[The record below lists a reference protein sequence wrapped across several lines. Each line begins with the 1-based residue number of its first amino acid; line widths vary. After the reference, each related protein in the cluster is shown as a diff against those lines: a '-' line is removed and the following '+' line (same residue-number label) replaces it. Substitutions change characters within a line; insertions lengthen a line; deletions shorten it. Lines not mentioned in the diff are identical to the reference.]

1 MMRPLALSLALP
13 VLLLSACPVIG
24 ADSAAVEQ
32 SLARAKTYVYAQHK
46 DGTWETAKK
55 QDPKSTDKLVGSQW
69 GGQTALA
76 VYALLASGDTP
87 NAEPKLAQGIEFLK
101 RGKLTGSY
109 SLGIRCMVWLLLPQ
123 NAEIKALMRRDAL
136 ALMAMMKNQGN
147 AKGFYDYD
155 ARGSSYSLS
164 RAQYAVLG
172 MWAAAQSG
180 VEVPGDYW
188 RKVETAWIG
197 HQEPDGGWKYQ
208 KGGRDYPTTAGMTA
222 AGVATLLVAQE
233 HLLAVAAGQCDGN
246 PTSGAIERGLA
257 WLDANFSQVAAEQAY
272 DREYPFATLYA
283 VERVGVG
290 SGLKHFGANDWY
302 QKGSD
307 YLVKRQ
313 NKNGSWKAGS
323 SYFGALPDT
332 CFGILFL
339 ARGRAPLLMNKLR
352 HGEPDAV
359 AVERSRPNAIEAL
372 KKSGLKPDWNQR
384 PRDVANLSNWVSMVA
399 ERELNWQVLSTSAA
413 LKDFYDAPILYI
425 SGTQTPR
432 LDDAAKAKLRDYIE
446 GGGLILGHADCGGR
460 LFANGFQRL
469 GVELFPRYRFRELPA
484 DHVIYTSGVF
494 PREKWKNKPSVLGLS
509 NGVRELML
517 LIPQAD
523 AGRAWQSK
531 MVGGREELWQLG
543 ADIFFYT
550 AERKSLRY
558 RGDSHFVL
566 PDPQREPTRQ
576 ITVARLEYAG
586 NWDPEPGGWR
596 RLANLLHNEHDVKLS
611 VVPAKL
617 GDGKLTATSAK
628 VAHLTG
634 TSAFKLDEAAKTEIR
649 KFIESGG
656 TLLVDAAGGSAAF
669 NEAVESQLLPVFPDA
684 RPSILQPN
692 HPLYG
697 EGKEKLTAV
706 TYRPFAQ
713 KMVAGSARVPRVQAI
728 TAGKRPAVFISRED
742 LSAGLVGQSVDGI
755 IGYDPKSATELVT
768 RIVLYAATSAGD
780 NQPAGTK
787 PPAPKPAQ
795 PDLPF

>member
-1 MMRPLALSLALP
+1 MRPLALSLTLP
-13 VLLLSACPVIG
+13 LLLLSAGPVIG
-24 ADSAAVEQ
+24 ADSVAVSQ
-32 SLARAKTYVYAQHK
+32 ALAKAKAYVYAQHK
-46 DGTWETAKK
+46 DGTWETSAK
-55 QDPKSTDKLVGSQW
+55 QDSKSTDKLVGSQW

-76 VYALLASGDTP
+76 VYALLASGDNP
-87 NAEPKLAQGIEFLK
+87 NAEPKLAQGIDFLK
-101 RGKLTGSY
+101 RAKLTGSY
-109 SLGIRCMVWLLLPQ
+109 SLGLRCMVWLLLPQ
-123 NAEIKALMRRDAL
+123 TTETKALMRRDAL
-136 ALMAMMKNQGN
+136 TLTAMMETKGN

-155 ARGSSYSLS
+155 SRGSSYSLS

-180 VEVPGDYW
+180 VEVSADYW
-188 RKVETAWIG
+188 RKVETAWAG
-197 HQEPDGGWKYQ
+197 HQESDGGWKYQ
-208 KGGRDYPTTAGMTA
+208 KGGRDYPTTPGMTA

-257 WLDANFSQVAAEQAY
+257 WLDANFSQVAADQDY
-272 DREYPFATLYA
+272 DRDYPFVTLYA

-290 SGLKHFGANDWY
+290 SGLKHFGSNDWY

-307 YLVKRQ
+307 YLIKRQ
-313 NKNGSWKAGS
+313 KKDGSWKAGS

-352 HGEPDAV
+352 HGEPDAKM
-359 AVERSRPNAIEAL
+359 VEQSKPDAIEAL
-372 KKSGLKPDWNQR
+372 KRSGPKPDWNQR
-384 PRDVANLSNWVSMVA
+384 PRDVANLSNWIATVA

-413 LKDFYDAPILYI
+413 LKDFFDAPILYL

-432 LDDAAKAKLRDYIE
+432 LDDPAKAKLRDYVE

-460 LFANGFQRL
+460 LFANGFQKL
-469 GVELFPRYRFRELPA
+469 GAELFPKYRFRELPA
-484 DHVIYTSGVF
+484 DHVIYSGVF

-531 MVGGREELWQLG
+531 MVGGREDLWQLG

-566 PDPQREPTRQ
+566 ADSKRVATRQ
-576 ITVARLEYAG
+576 IKVVRLEYAG

-596 RLANLLHNEHDVKLS
+596 RLANLLHNEQSVTLS
-611 VVPAKL
+611 VAPAKL
-617 GDGKLTATSAK
+617 GDGKLGAIGAK

-634 TSAFKLDEAAKTEIR
+634 TTAFKLDDAAKAEIR
-649 KFIESGG
+649 RFIESGG
-656 TLLVDAAGGSAAF
+656 TLVVDAAGGSAAF
-669 NEAVESQLLPVFPDA
+669 NDAVESQLLPLFQDA
-684 RPSILQPN
+684 KPAILPPN

-697 EGKEKLTAV
+697 EGKFKLAGV
-706 TYRPFAQ
+706 AYRPFAQ
-713 KMVAGSARVPRVQAI
+713 KVVAGTARSPRVQAI
-728 TAGKRPAVFISRED
+728 TVGKRAAVFISRED

-755 IGYDPKSATELVT
+755 IGYEPKSASDLMTHIL
-768 RIVLYAATSAGD
+768 LYATTPAGD
-780 NQPAGTK
+780 NKPADVK

-795 PDLPF
+795 PALPF